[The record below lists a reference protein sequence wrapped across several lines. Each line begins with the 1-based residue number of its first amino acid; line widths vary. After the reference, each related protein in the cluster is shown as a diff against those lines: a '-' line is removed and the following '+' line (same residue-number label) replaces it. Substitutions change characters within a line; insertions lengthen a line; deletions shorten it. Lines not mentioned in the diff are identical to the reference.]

1 MYGSATPGHV
11 CVQSIHTVADQ
22 ATRKSKGQPG
32 VLVIGT
38 VKSKYQHY
46 KIEYRDMWRE
56 AFIVG
61 RKGVVRT
68 PEKWG
73 WRSGHFSI
81 TLLVSGSSA
90 NSTDVSSVFTQ
101 MYQLCCIMQQYQPET
116 SSTLDCSARLLL
128 SQEEKVLHS
137 TMLGFMLGS
146 LQSLRHCSLRHV
158 SD

>member
-1 MYGSATPGHV
+1 MYGSATPGDV
-11 CVQSIHTVADQ
+11 CEQAIHT
-22 ATRKSKGQPG
+22 SKGQQG

-46 KIEYRDMWRE
+46 KIEAIEYRDMWRE

-81 TLLVSGSSA
+81 TSLVSGSSA